1 MNRILLHML
10 AALLAASFGAPAL
23 AQKVSP
29 AVAELAAYAGAD
41 RTQKLVEGAKK
52 EGSVMVYSS
61 MTVEDM
67 APIQAAFEKKYGVK
81 VNFWRSSSE
90 NVVRRAVSEIRA
102 GRHDVDILET
112 NAVEMEAL
120 HREKVLHEVK
130 SPVLQEL
137 IPQAFMPHR
146 EWTGSRLNVFVLAY
160 NTKLVKKEEL
170 PRSYEDLLN
179 PRWKGR
185 LGIEAADIDWFA
197 GVINDLGEAKGL
209 KLFRD
214 IVATNGLSVRKGHT
228 LLTNLVVSGEVPLAL
243 TVYQYKAEQL
253 KNAGAPIDWLPLTP
267 IIARFQG
274 IGLARSSTRPH
285 AALLFLD
292 FWLTD
297 AQEILGKR
305 DFTPANK
312 KISSPVHKMPLK
324 IVDPKIL
331 LDDGEKWGKLYSDII
346 TKGAR

>member
-1 MNRILLHML
+1 MAL
-10 AALLAASFGAPAL
+10 AIAPLPAL

-29 AVAELAAYAGAD
+29 AVADLAPYTGAD

-90 NVVRRAVSEIRA
+90 NVVRRAVTEMRA
-102 GRHDVDILET
+102 GRFDADIFET

-120 HREKVLHEVK
+120 YREKVLHEVK

-137 IPQAFMPHR
+137 IPQAMTPHR
-146 EWTGSRLNVFVLAY
+146 EWVGTRLNVFVLAY

-170 PRSYEDLLN
+170 PKNYEDLLN

-185 LGIEAADIDWFA
+185 LGIEAADVDWFA
-197 GVINDLGEAKGL
+197 GVVNDMGEAKGL

-214 IVATNGLSVRKGHT
+214 LVSTNGMSVRKGHT

-253 KNAGAPIDWLPLTP
+253 KNAGAPIDWLALPP

-274 IGLARSSTRPH
+274 IGLARSSPRPH
-285 AALLFLD
+285 AALLFFD
-292 FWLTD
+292 FWLTE
-297 AQEILGKR
+297 AQELLAKR
-305 DFTPANK
+305 DFTPANRK
-312 KISSPVHKMPLK
+312 NSTPVHKMPLK

-331 LDDGEKWGKLYSDII
+331 LDDGEKWNKLYSEII
-346 TKGAR
+346 TKGVR